1 MGTGSTA
8 VAALATGNCFLGID
22 TDPMCP
28 FALRAMLHKCK
39 PLFHLRS
46 EGLRSL
52 KNEEDGGGFALEAS
66 PMKKVE
72 MATPVEDLAMQVI
85 GAEEAE
91 MVTLDEGGS
100 NDDDLGGEGDN
111 EHQSFVGQGT
121 WMYINR
127 PAFVR

>member
-52 KNEEDGGGFALEAS
+52 TNEADGAEAS
-66 PMKKVE
+66 PKKKVDWTTTVQE
-72 MATPVEDLAMQVI
+72 VAMVVI

-91 MVTLDEGGS
+91 MDTLDEGDGD
-100 NDDDLGGEGDN
+100 DDDLGGEGDN